1 MKKPRLILT
10 NILVFTIT
18 ALVAAVLVPF
28 EAFTNGFDAFEVL
41 SCIVLIYFSGMSI
54 TAGYH
59 RLWSHKAYDANKC
72 VRAVLAV
79 GGAMALQNSIL
90 HWCSDHRIHHKHVDD
105 NDHDPYSAKKGF
117 WYSHIGWMLREYQ
130 IYRYSDYSNCRDLQK
145 DEIVMWQH
153 QHYLKIMLTA
163 NFGIP
168 MLLGWLNGDIW
179 GMLLLAGV
187 FRLVVVHH
195 VTFFINSLAHIWG
208 RQPYT
213 DKNTARDNDILA
225 FFTFGEGYHNFHHI
239 FEYDYR
245 NGVKWWQFDPTKW
258 LIGGLSLIGW
268 TKNLRRCPE
277 ERIEKAKVNM
287 QLKLAQARVSKLPDA
302 EVILARVQNE
312 YELLAQ
318 RMTEYYAAKKQL
330 MALKKEKLK
339 KTYEELEVHYK
350 YKELKQSLAVQ
361 KQKWLQ
367 LNQFDFLPAIAD

>member
-1 MKKPRLILT
+1 MKKPRLLLT

-18 ALVAAVLVPF
+18 GLIAAVLVPL
-28 EAFTNGFDAFEVL
+28 EALTNGFDAFEIMACV
-41 SCIVLIYFSGMSI
+41 VLIYFSGMSI

-59 RLWSHKAYDANKC
+59 RLWSHKAYQANVF
-72 VRAVLAV
+72 VRVVLAI
-79 GGAMALQNSIL
+79 GGAMSLQNSIL

-105 NDHDPYSAKKGF
+105 NDQDPYSAKKGF

-130 IYRYSDYSNCRDLQK
+130 IHRYADYSNCRDLQK
-145 DEIVMWQH
+145 DPVVIWQH
-153 QHYLKIMLTA
+153 KHYLKIMLSA
-163 NFGIP
+163 NFGLP
-168 MLLGWLNGDIW
+168 LLLGWLNGDIW

-208 RQPYT
+208 KQPYT

-245 NGVKWWQFDPTKW
+245 NGIKWWQFDPTKW
-258 LIGGLSLIGW
+258 LIKGLSLIGW
-268 TKNLRRCPE
+268 TSNLRRCPE
-277 ERIEKAKVNM
+277 ERIEKAKVAM
-287 QLKLAQARVSKLPDA
+287 QLKLAKEKLSKLANAD
-302 EVILARVQNE
+302 EILAKVQIE

-318 RMTEYYAAKKQL
+318 RMTDYYAAKKQL
-330 MALKKEKLK
+330 MAIKRQSLKRS
-339 KTYEELEVHYK
+339 YENLEVHYK

-361 KQKWLQ
+361 KQKWLH
-367 LNQFDFLPAIAD
+367 LNQFGFLPVMAK